1 MDGIDHY
8 KRAEEIA
15 QRIADGRVSDY
26 DKQALAT
33 IAQVHATLALTAA
46 QAHATAFRKQL
57 ARANGIDLDAKTK
70 AAPKYVN
77 LLDDE
82 DM

>member
-15 QRIADGRVSDY
+15 QRIADGKVSDY
-26 DKQALAT
+26 DKQTYAT
-33 IAQVHATLALTAA
+33 LAQVHATLALTAA
-46 QAHATAFRKQL
+46 QANATEFRKRL
-57 ARANGIDLDAKTK
+57 ARANGMDLDAKPK
-70 AAPKYVN
+70 AAPKPVN

-82 DM
+82 DV

>member
-1 MDGIDHY
+1 MNGIDHY

-15 QRIADGRVSDY
+15 ERIASGHVSDY
-26 DKQALAT
+26 EKQTLAT
-33 IAQVHATLALTAA
+33 LAQVYATLALTAA
-46 QAHATAFRKQL
+46 QADATAFRREL
-57 ARANGIDLDAKTK
+57 ARANGVEIPVRKPAT
-70 AAPKYVN
+70 AVN